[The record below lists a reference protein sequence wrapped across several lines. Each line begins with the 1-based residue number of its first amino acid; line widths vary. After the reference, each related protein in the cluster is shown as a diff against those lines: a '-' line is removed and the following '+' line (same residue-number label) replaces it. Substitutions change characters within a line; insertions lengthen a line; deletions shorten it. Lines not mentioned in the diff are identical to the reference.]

1 MQSLCQ
7 VHGAGLPERHS
18 LPAQSAPR
26 DVARDGAPMPTHG
39 APPAVAA
46 AGSYQPRKRGQWAA
60 TRPESSWM
68 TW

>member
-7 VHGAGLPERHS
+7 VRRRALPGRRGPRTRSAFHGM
-18 LPAQSAPR
+18 
-26 DVARDGAPMPTHG
+26 ARNGAPMPTHG
-39 APPAVAA
+39 APPA
-46 AGSYQPRKRGQWAA
+46 GGYQPRKRGQWAA